1 MTTTAIILATLSA
14 VIFVSS
20 FADIL
25 FLSQVAALQEHVRRA
40 RYVGLQLQRVLS
52 SVFISCSAS
61 EREARANSELAH
73 MRADKQRL
81 ESLLQVNPPRN
92 ALSRDS
98 VIRPSSAHHAVPQD
112 AQNKLREAPT
122 VEEVAWLR
130 EREKSFSA
138 AVDKMKQECAT
149 LTPPH
154 QSPHHSVTLLQV

>member
-1 MTTTAIILATLSA
+1 MMTTAIILPKFHA
-14 VIFVSS
+14 VIFSS

-52 SVFISCSAS
+52 SIFISCSAS

-98 VIRPSSAHHAVPQD
+98 VTRPSIAHHAVPQD

-138 AVDKMKQECAT
+138 AVDKMKQECVT
-149 LTPPH
+149 LKPPH
-154 QSPHHSVTLLQV
+154 QSPLQVMTALQV